1 MSVRCKVLVVDD
13 SAFARKVVREI
24 LSTSAEIEV
33 VGTARDGVEA
43 LDKIVELQPDV
54 ITLDLMM
61 PDLDGPG
68 VMRALAA
75 MGSRVRVVVVSMSG
89 DDSALAI
96 EALSL
101 GALEL
106 VRKPSALATDRL
118 YEMSAELIR
127 KVLAVHGATTTR
139 SAWGGARNTPP
150 VGTPVAPRPRGWAS
164 SRVEVIAVGTSTGG
178 PQALARILSGLP
190 ADLPAPV
197 VIALH
202 IPRDYTLALARRLSD
217 LSALDVV
224 EASEGLQLVPGM
236 AALARGGS
244 HLTVTRDG
252 GQLIAR
258 LSPPGGA
265 IYTPSVDILFESAA
279 RVAGPGV
286 LGVVMTGMGDDGL
299 IGSRAITAAGGRVV
313 VEAEE
318 SAVVYGMPRC
328 VAEAGLAVE
337 QVSLDEIANAIV
349 RQVAR

>member
-1 MSVRCKVLVVDD
+1 MIRVLIVDD

-24 LSTSAEIEV
+24 LATSAEIEI

-75 MGSRVRVVVVSMSG
+75 MGSRVRVVIVSMTG

-127 KVLAVHGATTTR
+127 KVLTVHGAASAR
-139 SAWGGARNTPP
+139 LAWGGRSSAPP
-150 VGTPVAPRPRGWAS
+150 VATPVAPRLRGSPWG
-164 SRVEVIAVGTSTGG
+164 RVELIAVGTSTGG
-178 PQALARILSGLP
+178 PQALARILAGLP

-202 IPRDYTLALARRLSD
+202 IPRAYTLALARRLDD
-217 LSALDVV
+217 LSALTVV
-224 EASEGLQLVPGM
+224 EASDGLPLTAGM

-244 HLTVTRDG
+244 HLTVKREG
-252 GQLIAR
+252 GQLTAR
-258 LSPPGGA
+258 ISAEAGE
-265 IYTPSVDILFESAA
+265 IYTPSVDILFQTAA
-279 RVAGPGV
+279 QAAGAGV

-299 IGSRAITAAGGRVV
+299 IGSRAITAAGGRVIA
-313 VEAEE
+313 EAES

-328 VAEAGLAVE
+328 VADAGLATE
-337 QVSLDEIANAIV
+337 QVELDEIANAIV
-349 RQVAR
+349 RQVTRG